1 MPWTSAAPNAGFS
14 DAAETW
20 LPVDPRHL
28 PLAAAAQE
36 GDSNSMLN
44 FTRTVLGLR
53 KRSPA
58 LQAGAVRMLEAGP
71 GVLAFERSLDG
82 ERVLCAFE
90 LSGQPGSLHHPEM
103 AGSEAFALIGGAVLA
118 DTGVELAPF
127 SFAWVR
133 LGAPG

>member
-1 MPWTSAAPNAGFS
+1 MSGLS
-14 DAAETW
+14 AETAC
-20 LPVDPRHL
+20 LVLDLRMPGMNGLQLQQYLIETSNPVSIVFFSAH
-28 PLAAAAQE
+28 
-36 GDSNSMLN
+36 S
-44 FTRTVLGLR
+44 TVDDER
-53 KRSPA
+53 RA

-103 AGSEAFALIGGAVLA
+103 ARSEAFALIGGSVLT
-118 DTGVELAPF
+118 DTGIELAPY

-133 LGAPG
+133 LGSN